1 VSVVIGDAVE
11 ELRNEAAGAVRRLL
25 AGTDEPPN
33 RGPADRADDGWFG
46 PGSATWTVHGD
57 LSMLVGGVRALLL
70 QTLHPGAMA
79 GVADHSS
86 YREDPLGRLHRTG
99 AFVGAT
105 TFGTTAEAEAA
116 VETVKAVHRR
126 VVGTTPEGVPYTAAD
141 PRLLLWVHATEV
153 DSFLRAHRRYGAA
166 TITPQV
172 EDRYVAE
179 MAEIAERLGATEVP
193 RSVEEL
199 RRTLWAFRPELR
211 AGPQA
216 RETVRF
222 LVLPPGP
229 LLAKGPYAVVLS
241 AAVTLLPRWVRWELR
256 LPVLPLSEQLAV
268 RPATTA
274 LLRTLGWVL
283 GPHAAVAAADQAVGQ
298 PAAN

>member
-1 VSVVIGDAVE
+1 MAGVIGDAVDQ
-11 ELRNEAAGAVRRLL
+11 LRHGAAGAVRRLL
-25 AGTDEPPN
+25 AGTDEPRP
-33 RGPADRADDGWFG
+33 GPDERADDGWFG

-105 TFGTTAEAEAA
+105 TFGSTAEAEQA
-116 VETVKAVHRR
+116 VEMVKAVHRR
-126 VVGTTPEGVPYTAAD
+126 VVGTTPEGVPYSAAD

-153 DSFLRAHRRYGAA
+153 DSFLRAFVRYGGEPLSPADR
-166 TITPQV
+166 
-172 EDRYVAE
+172 DRYVAE
-179 MAEIAERLGATEVP
+179 MAQVAERLGATEVP
-193 RSVEEL
+193 RSVDEL
-199 RRTLWAFRPELR
+199 RSTLRSFRPELR

-216 RETVRF
+216 REAVRF
-222 LVLPPGP
+222 LVLPSGP

-256 LPVLPLSEQLAV
+256 LPVVPLSERLAV
-268 RPATTA
+268 RPATIV

-283 GPHAAVAAADQAVGQ
+283 GPHEAAASAQVTGHASTS
-298 PAAN
+298 

>member
-1 VSVVIGDAVE
+1 MSVVIGDAVE
-11 ELRNEAAGAVRRLL
+11 ELRNEAAAVVRRLL

-33 RGPADRADDGWFG
+33 RGPADRVDDGWFG

-116 VETVKAVHRR
+116 VEMVKAVHRR

-153 DSFLRAHRRYGAA
+153 DSFLRAHRRYGAV
-166 TITPQV
+166 TISPQH
-172 EDRYVAE
+172 AF
-179 MAEIAERLGATEVP
+179 I
-193 RSVEEL
+193 SV
-199 RRTLWAFRPELR
+199 TYPISFKT
-211 AGPQA
+211 Q
-216 RETVRF
+216 
-222 LVLPPGP
+222 
-229 LLAKGPYAVVLS
+229 
-241 AAVTLLPRWVRWELR
+241 
-256 LPVLPLSEQLAV
+256 
-268 RPATTA
+268 
-274 LLRTLGWVL
+274 
-283 GPHAAVAAADQAVGQ
+283 
-298 PAAN
+298 

>member
-1 VSVVIGDAVE
+1 MIGDAVDQ
-11 ELRNEAAGAVRRLL
+11 LRSEAAGAVRRLL
-25 AGTDEPPN
+25 AGTDEPPD
-33 RGPADRADDGWFG
+33 RGPEDRTDDGWFG
-46 PGSATWTVHGD
+46 PGSATWTVHSD

-79 GVADHSS
+79 GVADHSN

-105 TFGTTAEAEAA
+105 TFGTAAEAEAA
-116 VETVKAVHRR
+116 VEMVKAVHRR

-153 DSFLRAHRRYGAA
+153 DSFLRAYRRYGAEPIA
-166 TITPQV
+166 PPVQ
-172 EDRYVAE
+172 DRYVAE
-179 MAEIAERLGATEVP
+179 MGDVAERLGATEVP
-193 RSVEEL
+193 RSVAEL
-199 RRTLWAFRPELR
+199 RSTLQGFRPELR
-211 AGPQA
+211 AGAQA

-283 GPHAAVAAADQAVGQ
+283 GPHEAVAAADQAVGQ
-298 PAAN
+298 ASTN